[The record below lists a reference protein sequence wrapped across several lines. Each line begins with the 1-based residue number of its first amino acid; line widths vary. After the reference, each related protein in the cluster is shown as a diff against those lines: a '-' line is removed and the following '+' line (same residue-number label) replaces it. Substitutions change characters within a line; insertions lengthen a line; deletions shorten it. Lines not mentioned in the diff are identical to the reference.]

1 MNQLIRIVF
10 LLLSILLPN
19 TVWTQTTKADSLET
33 LLKAHKTDDTVK
45 INILVGVA
53 QLVYE
58 KDSSKAHS
66 YLYEAIDLCDK
77 LDYRKRKSDSFFV
90 LARSLSFHESDKKA
104 LGYYLKALK
113 FAKEAKNQQA
123 VYRCLNACG
132 IAYTTLGHI
141 KEAKECYLQA
151 IKIVETLDN
160 PSSLASV
167 LGNLSIIF
175 TGEGDYEK
183 ALEGYRRVLEI
194 AEETNDYRLRSLA
207 LNNIGEINKYQ
218 GNYLKALEYYHQSL
232 KMSEEEKDERSMPV
246 RILNI
251 GSIHTLQ
258 GNYKQALEYVRR
270 ALEIAEKLNNKRQIL
285 LCIEEMGNIYL
296 QENKPEALGFLQ
308 KALTIAEELSHQTP
322 ILNLTDKIGDFYCAR
337 GDYHKA
343 LENYQ
348 RALKLSEKLNRKRI
362 ISKTYIKISGL
373 YLLQDK
379 YDEAL
384 KYSRKGLA
392 IADELKLLGTRK
404 DAHLQ
409 LSEIY
414 SATNDFRRAY
424 HHHKKYKELNDSI
437 FNEKNVKK
445 LAELEY
451 TYKFEKEK
459 QEIELEQQKKDAVQ
473 RTVLLSLIAAFV
485 LVSLFAVF
493 VAHSLR
499 LKHKTNQILSAQNDE
514 IEKLNKEY
522 KTINEE
528 LKVTNGA
535 LVETK
540 AKVEKSEERLKLL
553 IKNSND
559 ILVLANREGEQFFV
573 SEAAQKLTGYPVN
586 ELLGS
591 IEEVIFPDDIE
602 VVRQHWSRIL
612 ANKEAADVVQYRHKH
627 KEKGYVWFETV
638 TQNFLDHPAIR
649 SIVANVRDI
658 TERKK
663 AEIAL
668 QESEAAKARLLNYE
682 IERINNELETNQRS
696 MAAATLKL
704 LQNSE
709 WDAKITERL
718 TEIEKHTSAEGKQ
731 MINSLITDNKR
742 VSFNSNWDEFEI
754 LFEKVHRSFYEEL
767 NTRFPTLTANER
779 KICAFLKL
787 NMSNK
792 DIAQITFQSDEALKK
807 ARLRL
812 RQKLKINRQTN
823 LVTFLQ
829 NI

>member
-1 MNQLIRIVF
+1 MNQAVCAVF
-10 LLLSILLPN
+10 LLLSILLPG
-19 TVWTQTTKADSLET
+19 TAWAQTTKADSLET
-33 LLKAHKTDDTVK
+33 LLNTHKTDDTTKV
-45 INILVGVA
+45 NILVGIA
-53 QLVYE
+53 QLVCE
-58 KDSSKAHS
+58 RDSSKAHS
-66 YLYEAIDLCDK
+66 YLYKAIELCDK

-90 LARSLSFHESDKKA
+90 LARSYSFHESDKKA
-104 LGYYLKALK
+104 LAYYQKALK
-113 FAKEAKNQQA
+113 LAEETNNQQSIF
-123 VYRCLNACG
+123 RCLNACG

-141 KEAKECYLQA
+141 KEAKECYQQA

-167 LGNLSIIF
+167 LGNLSIIY

-194 AEETNDYRLRSLA
+194 AEEINDNKLRALG

-218 GNYLKALEYYHQSL
+218 GNYPKALEYYHRSL
-232 KMSEEEKDERSMPV
+232 KINEEENDERSMPV
-246 RILNI
+246 RLLNI
-251 GSIHTLQ
+251 GSIYTLQ
-258 GNYKQALEYVRR
+258 GDYKQALEYVNR
-270 ALEIAEKLNNKRQIL
+270 ALEIAERLNNKRQIL
-285 LCIEEMGNIYL
+285 LCFEEMGNIYL
-296 QENKPEALGFLQ
+296 QENKPEALDFLQ
-308 KALTIAEELSHQTP
+308 KALAIAEELSYQTP
-322 ILNLTDKIGDFYCAR
+322 IVNLSGKIGDFYCVR

-348 RALKLSEKLNRKRI
+348 RALKLSEELNRKRT
-362 ISKTYIKISGL
+362 ISEISIKISSL
-373 YLLQDK
+373 YLLQNK

-392 IADELKLLGTRK
+392 IADELKLLANRK
-404 DAHLQ
+404 DAHSQ

-414 SATNDFRRAY
+414 SATNDFQKAY
-424 HHHKKYKELNDSI
+424 WHHKKYKELNDSV
-437 FNEKNVKK
+437 FNERNVKK
-445 LAELEY
+445 LTELEY

-459 QEIELEQQKKDAVQ
+459 QEIELKQQKKDAVQ
-473 RTVLLSLIAAFV
+473 RTVLFLLTTAFV
-485 LVSLFAVF
+485 LLLLLAIF
-493 VAHSLR
+493 VVHSLR
-499 LKHKTNQILSAQNDE
+499 IKHKTNLILSGQNDE

-522 KTINEE
+522 RAINEE
-528 LKVTNGA
+528 LKVTNEA

-540 AKVEKSEERLKLL
+540 GQVEKSEERLNLL

-559 ILVLANREGEQFFV
+559 ILVLANQQGEQFFV
-573 SEAAQKLTGYPVN
+573 SEAAQKLTGYTID
-586 ELLGS
+586 ELLGPV
-591 IEEVIFPDDIE
+591 ENVIFPDDLEI
-602 VVRQHWSRIL
+602 VRQHWLRVLSD
-612 ANKEAADVVQYRHKH
+612 KEAADVVQYRHKH

-668 QESEAAKARLLNYE
+668 QESEAIKARLLNCE
-682 IERINNELETNQRS
+682 IERINSELETNQRS

-718 TEIEKHTSAEGKQ
+718 MEIEKHTSAEGKQ
-731 MINSLITDNKR
+731 KINSLIADNKR
-742 VSFNSNWDEFEI
+742 ISFNSNWDEFEI

-812 RQKLKINRQTN
+812 RQKLNIDRGTN